1 MITRIVVTLGRVFN
15 EIPRYPAIYITPCI
29 DIEAFIK
36 GTWVGDETSSELQRV
51 IMISYYS
58 SYCIML
64 AATYII
70 GCFLKMKIKIS
81 SLGSDK
87 FNNKERRN
95 LNSNNE
101 KAINFAFISF
111 Y

>member
-1 MITRIVVTLGRVFN
+1 
-15 EIPRYPAIYITPCI
+15 
-29 DIEAFIK
+29 
-36 GTWVGDETSSELQRV
+36 
-51 IMISYYS
+51 
-58 SYCIML
+58 ML
-64 AATYII
+64 TATYII
-70 GCFLKMKIKIS
+70 ECFLKMKIKIS
-81 SLGSDK
+81 SLGFDK